1 MSLAESVSSRME
13 RVVEGWGAREGRG
26 ERGESRE
33 ESGRQSTQGNV
44 RGRLDVEK
52 EREDGLCVCV
62 LDV

>member
-1 MSLAESVSSRME
+1 
-13 RVVEGWGAREGRG
+13 VVEGWGAREGRG
-26 ERGESRE
+26 ERGE

-44 RGRLDVEK
+44 RGRLDGEK